1 MVPRLS
7 FYLLGILSFTVR
19 LRLARGAPQP
29 DWEPRGKSIRNAPEL
44 HSDELA
50 ARLTYPISQR
60 ANSAGLAAEH
70 VGPTLVL
77 FHTPWCVECQRLRP
91 AWDALSREFDYYE
104 GVRVV
109 AVNCDQGGG
118 GTVGA
123 GTRACTAH
131 GVTSW
136 PWVAAF
142 APPSPST
149 STTSSSSDSTTNTSS
164 IIFNSGVSP
173 ASVYWGDRT
182 DAAALRQWVLAVAP
196 QLKNQRAEAT
206 TLDATGA
213 EKSSDLLLERS
224 HVRAA
229 NGSVLCYAWRA
240 SANCDPEGP
249 RAPQLDLDCRQPV
262 LGNRAGF
269 CDCGGDKDTSEGS
282 STAVS
287 MRRIEKLS
295 DCGHEYRQAFTC
307 LDVCAPVAGCEGWKA
322 TSRCEAGTRRSQ
334 KDSSRD
340 AGCRALISSD
350 WSGSCVCG
358 QDLETAVSNCSHAP
372 FTCADEC
379 AKLHAANAAAEEE
392 AAARALA
399 RRQARLAA
407 RAAAPVLTVA
417 EIEAAAQRKALAEA
431 AAAEQARAE
440 AEAQAQ
446 MRAAAEAAAE
456 AQAAEKWAKEQE
468 RVEQERQRRL
478 KEAEAK
484 KKKEEETK
492 RKEEE
497 DRKKAEEKAK
507 KEAEEIAKKEADDK
521 NKKEEEYKKETE
533 EKAKKEAEEKA
544 RASSAAIGASEL
556 LSAEEMDAL

>member
-1 MVPRLS
+1 MAASLQ
-7 FYLLGILSFTVR
+7 
-19 LRLARGAPQP
+19 LACGVPQP
-29 DWEPRGKSIRNAPEL
+29 DWEPRGRSIRNAPEL

-50 ARLTYPISQR
+50 ARLAYPVSQR
-60 ANSAGLAAEH
+60 ANSADLAAERA
-70 VGPTLVL
+70 GPTLVL
-77 FHTPWCVECQRLRP
+77 FHTPWCVECQRIRP

-118 GTVGA
+118 GTIGA
-123 GTRACTAH
+123 GTRACAAH

-149 STTSSSSDSTTNTSS
+149 ATTSGNSIDPTVNASS
-164 IIFNSGVSP
+164 IVFNSGISP
-173 ASVYWGDRT
+173 ASIYWGDRT
-182 DAAALRQWVLAVAP
+182 DAAALRQWVLVAAP
-196 QLKNQRAEAT
+196 QLNRPAEAT
-206 TLDATGA
+206 TLDAAAEA
-213 EKSSDLLLERS
+213 EKSSSQHLERS
-224 HVRAA
+224 PVRAA

-262 LGNRAGF
+262 LGNHAGF
-269 CDCGGDKDTSEGS
+269 CDCGGDKDISDGS
-282 STAVS
+282 STAIS
-287 MRRIEKLS
+287 MGRIEKLS
-295 DCGHEYRQAFTC
+295 DCGHEHRQAFTC
-307 LDVCAPVAGCEGWKA
+307 LDVCAPAPGCEGWKA
-322 TSRCEAGTRRSQ
+322 TSKCEAGTRRSQ
-334 KDSSRD
+334 KDTSRD
-340 AGCRALISSD
+340 AGCRSLISSD
-350 WSGSCVCG
+350 WSGSCACG
-358 QDLETAVSNCSHAP
+358 LDLEAAVSNCSHAP

-392 AAARALA
+392 AAARALE
-399 RRQARLAA
+399 RRRARLAA

-440 AEAQAQ
+440 AEDQAQ

-468 RVEQERQRRL
+468 RVEQERQRRI

-484 KKKEEETK
+484 KKKDEEAK

-507 KEAEEIAKKEADDK
+507 KEAEEAK
-521 NKKEEEYKKETE
+521 KKEEEDRKKAE
-533 EKAKKEAEEKA
+533 EQAKKEAEDKA
-544 RASSAAIGASEL
+544 QESSAANSASEL